1 MKLFGIWT
9 LDDASQEA
17 RSPVSATRERQR
29 RGRFLNSPSRIWVA
43 TLCLAWLSVST
54 FAGSNG
60 QHLSE
65 QTAARPSGQ
74 ERSKATVVPAAP
86 FGVHT
91 DDLDAMLK
99 RGNIR
104 ALIMINP
111 IGFFYDNGQ
120 PMGIMYDALEA
131 LQAYVNEKLK
141 ARAIKLEVTFIP
153 VRPDQVEAA
162 LIQGVGDVVAYPLV
176 ITPEHKQKVAFTV
189 PLESDVNQ
197 IIISGPKFGT
207 VSSFA
212 DLGGKEIYANP
223 LTVQYQA
230 LQQINDKLQKAGKPL
245 IVIKPADKYLLED
258 DLVQMVN
265 AGLLPATVTGAS
277 RAKLWSEV
285 LHHLTIHPEPV
296 IASGEELAWALR
308 KNNPQLKQLL
318 DEFIAP
324 RAVGSSFGNT
334 LVRRYLES
342 TRWAVNAT
350 SPEEMKKFQA
360 LSGIFKKYASQY
372 DFDYLMMMAQGYQE
386 SMLEQSMRSPRGAV
400 GIMQVMPHDA
410 AASPI
415 DVPDVW
421 TAEGN
426 IHAGIKM
433 VRTIE
438 DQYLNDPKIDPL
450 NKTLLAFAS
459 YNAGPN
465 QIARL
470 REQARKEGLD
480 PNQWFGSVE
489 LVVARDIGQVT
500 VTYVGNVYKYYVA
513 YKLALGQS
521 GGAARRTQIKKLSR

>member
-1 MKLFGIWT
+1 MSL
-9 LDDASQEA
+9 
-17 RSPVSATRERQR
+17 P
-29 RGRFLNSPSRIWVA
+29 
-43 TLCLAWLSVST
+43 
-54 FAGSNG
+54 
-60 QHLSE
+60 
-65 QTAARPSGQ
+65 
-74 ERSKATVVPAAP
+74 AP
-86 FGVHT
+86 FGRYT
-91 DDLDAMLK
+91 GDLDAMVK

-104 ALIMINP
+104 ALVMTNP

-131 LQAYVNEKLK
+131 LQTYVNEKLQT
-141 ARAIKLEVTFIP
+141 RAIKVEVTFIP

-176 ITPEHKQKVAFTV
+176 ITPERKEKVAFTV
-189 PLESDVNQ
+189 PLDSDVKKV
-197 IIISGPKFGT
+197 IVSGPKFGS
-207 VSSFA
+207 VSSQE
-212 DLGGKEIYANP
+212 DLGGKEIYVNP

-245 IVIKPADKYLLED
+245 ILIKPADKYLLED

-265 AGLLPATVTGAS
+265 AGLIPATVTTDS
-277 RAKLWSEV
+277 RAKLWSQV
-285 LHHLTIHPEPV
+285 LHHLTIHPQPV
-296 IASGEELAWALR
+296 IASGEQLAWLLR

-334 LVRRYLES
+334 LVRRYLEN
-342 TRWAVNAT
+342 TRWVVNST
-350 SPEEMKKFQA
+350 SPEEMKKFEA
-360 LSGIFKKYASQY
+360 LSGIFKKYANQY

-386 SMLEQSMRSPRGAV
+386 SMLEQSMRSPGGAV
-400 GIMQVMPHDA
+400 GIMQVMPNDA

-415 DVPDVW
+415 NVPDVW

-433 VRTIE
+433 LRTIE
-438 DQYLNDPKIDPL
+438 DQYLQDPKIDPL
-450 NKTLLAFAS
+450 NRTLLAFAS

-465 QIARL
+465 RIAQL

-480 PNQWFGSVE
+480 PNQWFGNVE
-489 LVVARDIGQVT
+489 LVAARDIGQVT

-521 GGAARRTQIKKLSR
+521 GGGSE

>member
-1 MKLFGIWT
+1 
-9 LDDASQEA
+9 
-17 RSPVSATRERQR
+17 
-29 RGRFLNSPSRIWVA
+29 LNSHSRIWFA
-43 TLCLAWLSVST
+43 SLCLAWLFGSTLARASGCLSV
-54 FAGSNG
+54 
-60 QHLSE
+60 
-65 QTAARPSGQ
+65 QTAARPSRQ
-74 ERSKATVVPAAP
+74 DRSETTVVPAAP
-86 FGVHT
+86 FGIHT
-91 DDLDAMLK
+91 DDLDAMVK

-104 ALIMINP
+104 ALVMINP

-120 PMGIMYDALEA
+120 PMGIMYYALEA
-131 LQAYVNEKLK
+131 LQAYVNEKLDT
-141 ARAIKLEVTFIP
+141 RAIKVEITFIP
-153 VRPDQVEAA
+153 VRPEQVEAA
-162 LIQGVGDVVAYPLV
+162 LVQGVGDVVAYSLV
-176 ITPEHKQKVAFTV
+176 ITPERKEEVAFTV
-189 PLESDVNQ
+189 PLESDVQ
-197 IIISGPKFGT
+197 QVIVSGPKFGT
-207 VSSFA
+207 VSTLE

-223 LTVQYQA
+223 LTVPFQA
-230 LQQINDKLQKAGKPL
+230 LQRINDKLQRAGKPL
-245 IVIKPADKYLLED
+245 IVIKPADEYLLED

-265 AGLLPATVTGAS
+265 AGLIPATVTTAS

-433 VRTIE
+433 LRTIE

>member
-1 MKLFGIWT
+1 
-9 LDDASQEA
+9 
-17 RSPVSATRERQR
+17 V
-29 RGRFLNSPSRIWVA
+29 
-43 TLCLAWLSVST
+43 
-54 FAGSNG
+54 
-60 QHLSE
+60 
-65 QTAARPSGQ
+65 QTAPQPTGE
-74 ERSKATVVPAAP
+74 ERSKPSNVIAAAP
-86 FGVHT
+86 YGIHT
-91 DDLDAMLK
+91 DDLDAMVK

-104 ALIMINP
+104 ALVMINP

-131 LQAYVNEKLK
+131 LQTYVNEKLK
-141 ARAIKLEVTFIP
+141 TRAIKIEVTFIP

-162 LIQGVGDVVAYPLV
+162 LMQGVGDLVAYPTV
-176 ITPEHKQKVAFTV
+176 ITPERKEKVAFTIPFETNIKQV
-189 PLESDVNQ
+189 
-197 IIISGPKFGT
+197 IISGPKFGT
-207 VSSFA
+207 VSTFE

-223 LTVQYQA
+223 LSVPYTA

-258 DLVQMVN
+258 DLVQMVD
-265 AGLLPATVTGAS
+265 AGLLPATVTGAP

-285 LHHLTIHPEPV
+285 LHHLTIHPEPM
-296 IASGEELAWALR
+296 IASGEQLAWALR
-308 KNNPQLKQLL
+308 KDNPQLKQLL

-334 LVRRYLES
+334 LMRRYLES
-342 TRWAVNAT
+342 TRWVVNST
-350 SPEEMKKFQA
+350 SPGEMKKFEA
-360 LSGIFKKYASQY
+360 LSGIFKKYAGQY

-386 SMLEQSMRSPRGAV
+386 STLNQTVRSPGGAV
-400 GIMQVMPHDA
+400 GIMQVMPRDA

-415 DVPDVW
+415 NVPDVW

-433 VRTIE
+433 LRTIE
-438 DQYLNDPKIDPL
+438 DQYLTDPKIDPL

-470 REQARKEGLD
+470 RGQARKEGLD
-480 PNQWFGSVE
+480 PNQWFGNVE

-521 GGAARRTQIKKLSR
+521 E

>member
-1 MKLFGIWT
+1 M
-9 LDDASQEA
+9 
-17 RSPVSATRERQR
+17 
-29 RGRFLNSPSRIWVA
+29 NSPSRVWVA
-43 TLCLAWLSVST
+43 TLCSAWLSVST
-54 FAGSNG
+54 FAGASG
-60 QHLSE
+60 PYLSV
-65 QTAARPSGQ
+65 QIAARPSA
-74 ERSKATVVPAAP
+74 EEASKATLVLAAP

-91 DDLDAMLK
+91 DDLDGMVK

-104 ALIMINP
+104 ALVLINP
-111 IGFFYDNGQ
+111 ISFFYDNGQ

-131 LQAYVNEKLK
+131 LQAYVNEKLHT
-141 ARAIKLEVTFIP
+141 RAIKVEVTFIP

-162 LIQGVGDVVAYPLV
+162 LTQGVGDLVAYSLV
-176 ITPEHKQKVAFTV
+176 ITPERKQEVAFTV
-189 PLESDVNQ
+189 PIETDVKQ
-197 IIISGPKFGT
+197 VIVSGPQFGT
-207 VSSFA
+207 VSTFE

-223 LTVQYQA
+223 LTVAYQA
-230 LQQINDKLQKAGKPL
+230 LQQVNDLLQKAGKAL
-245 IVIKPADKYLLED
+245 IIVKPADKYLLED
-258 DLVQMVN
+258 DLVQMVD
-265 AGLLPATVTGAS
+265 AGLIPATVTTGA

-285 LHHLTIHPEPV
+285 LHNLTIHPQPV
-296 IASGEELAWALR
+296 IAGGEQTAWAVR
-308 KNNPQLKQLL
+308 KNNPELKQLL
-318 DEFIAP
+318 DEFITP

-342 TRWAVNAT
+342 TRWVVNST
-350 SPEEMKKFQA
+350 SPEEMKKFEA
-360 LSGIFKKYASQY
+360 LSGIFKKYAGQY

-386 SMLEQSMRSPRGAV
+386 SMLEQNVRSPGGAV
-400 GIMQVMPHDA
+400 GIMQVMPRDA

-415 DVPDVW
+415 NVPDVW

-433 VRTIE
+433 LRAIE
-438 DQYLNDPKIDPL
+438 DQYLNDPKIDPV

-480 PNQWFGSVE
+480 PDQWFGNVE
-489 LVVARDIGQVT
+489 LVVAKDIGQVT

-521 GGAARRTQIKKLSR
+521 GKGNK